1 MSNFGEIS
9 LFLFIVLVALSCM
22 VYRQQEQID
31 AMQARILQLQD
42 STTHMQDK
50 LEELQDQI
58 DELDDEFH
66 PDSAVQKFLNSTN

>member
-1 MSNFGEIS
+1 
-9 LFLFIVLVALSCM
+9 
-22 VYRQQEQID
+22 
-31 AMQARILQLQD
+31 MQARILQLQD

-66 PDSAVQKFLNSTN
+66 PDSAVQKFLNNMN

>member
-1 MSNFGEIS
+1 MNTSSKIILS
-9 LFLFIVLVALSCM
+9 VALVALSFM
-22 VYRQQEQID
+22 LYRQQEQID
-31 AMQARILQLQD
+31 TMQARILQLQD

-66 PDSAVQKFLNSTN
+66 PDSAVQKFLNNMN